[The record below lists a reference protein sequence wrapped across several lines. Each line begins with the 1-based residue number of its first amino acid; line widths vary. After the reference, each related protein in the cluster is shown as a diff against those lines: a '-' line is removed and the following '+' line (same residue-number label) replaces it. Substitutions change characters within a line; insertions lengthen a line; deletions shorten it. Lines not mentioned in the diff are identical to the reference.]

1 MGSYISVIESSK
13 NVNHTNHT
21 NHTHHTNHVKNTKTN
36 NLYCFNESRNNKIP
50 NLKIPNYKTSTNSES
65 SLLLSGYVSSHSSS
79 RCNNLYV
86 SDCEQNKNL

>member
-1 MGSYISVIESSK
+1 MGSFISVIESSK
-13 NVNHTNHT
+13 NINYKNHA
-21 NHTHHTNHVKNTKTN
+21 KNTNTN
-36 NLYCFNESRNNKIP
+36 NLYCFNESRNNKIS